1 MELMLKST
9 LIFFVLGAIMVT
21 AAHVVANWRMGR
33 HHPELLT
40 NPDALWSS
48 TAFVTR
54 RMGLYAAFLLGT
66 LAVSQ
71 NIGDAMV
78 KAGSFA
84 GGLTGDLLIESALGL
99 LSIFAFVFTAL
110 RSVDWVILSSVDNDT
125 QVANNNHA
133 VGLTEGAILLGTGFV
148 AYGSLLGEGH
158 ITSSWVFFIIG
169 QVVFVA
175 IGYLME
181 YVIHPEHNAKS
192 DIEKGC
198 VASGIIVST
207 MLVVVAMFVKNGI
220 AGDFYGYAQD
230 IPYFLKMFGLQFA
243 LFLSYM
249 LIIEPILLRVMKIKS
264 TALNGAMI
272 RAVMQLTIAG
282 SIVYNVSI

>member
-1 MELMLKST
+1 VELMLFST
-9 LIFFVLGAIMVT
+9 IIFFVLGTIMVS
-21 AAHVVANWRMGR
+21 AAHSVANWRMGR
-33 HHPELLT
+33 KHPELLT

-54 RMGLYAAFLLGT
+54 RMGLYAAFLMGT
-66 LAVSQ
+66 FAVAQ
-71 NIGDAMV
+71 NIGNAV
-78 KAGSFA
+78 FKAGSIA
-84 GGLTGDLLIESALGL
+84 DGLTSDLLIESGLGL

-110 RSVDWVILSSVDNDT
+110 RSIDWLILSNVDNDT
-125 QVANNNHA
+125 QVANNNYA

-158 ITSSWVFFIIG
+158 ITSAWVFFLIG
-169 QVVFVA
+169 QVVFVV
-175 IGYLME
+175 ISYLME

-198 VASGIIVST
+198 VASGVIVST
-207 MLVVVAMFVKNGI
+207 MLLVVAMFVKNGV

-230 IPYFLKMFGLQFA
+230 IPYFLKMFGLQFG
-243 LFLSYM
+243 LFLIYM
-249 LIIEPILLRVMKIKS
+249 FLMEPILLKVMRIKS

-282 SIVYNVSI
+282 SIVYNVSL